1 MEEQLLKT
9 FARSVTGY
17 FDTLTQTPVQLGT
30 PFLGERGEN
39 LAMDFSAIIGIS
51 GAFRGNVFYTAPRGK
66 LRAILPLLGEADPA
80 LGRGDVGAVAVLDRR
95 GQQLVQRAGTRGED
109 GDGVAEHVVPFQLE
123 RTSRA
128 GEPGHDLLGCETRI
142 CGAGHD
148 PTLPHR
154 VEAHTRAIPVNGTS
168 TRLLP

>member
-66 LRAILPLLGEADPA
+66 LQAILPLLGEAEPDDQLCAELVGEMTNTISGNVRDELGSSFMISTPMLLGGTNEPMRTDPDA
-80 LGRGDVGAVAVLDRR
+80 PLYIL
-95 GQQLVQRAGTRGED
+95 
-109 GDGVAEHVVPFQLE
+109 PFQWQGHSSRVLLSLIKVEE
-123 RTSRA
+123 RSA
-128 GEPGHDLLGCETRI
+128 E
-142 CGAGHD
+142 
-148 PTLPHR
+148 
-154 VEAHTRAIPVNGTS
+154 
-168 TRLLP
+168 